1 MQNSTKNTYTIM
13 QKNTKDGKLMKL
25 KKTNH
30 ITSIKR
36 EDSKGLSH
44 WMNKVCCCYVVSRT
58 VCKL

>member
-1 MQNSTKNTYTIM
+1 M